1 MEDLIVKLSSFIK
14 CNYEP
19 NSLICNFSMYKRK
32 KNLVTNKIK
41 NKIIT
46 INDNNFFN
54 NKTVLSYLIIIIIYY
69 YYHYYYLLS
78 LLLLALIVG

>member
-19 NSLICNFSMYKRK
+19 NSLICNYSMYKSK
-32 KNLVTNKIK
+32 KKTFRFTYEKIK

-54 NKTVLSYLIIIIIYY
+54 DKTV
-69 YYHYYYLLS
+69 
-78 LLLLALIVG
+78 